1 MKFLFLFE
9 ICLLNQLYSIQIHGK
24 KAICSTIPYEEI
36 LGLHFPTGSELKYK
50 NKEEFIDLCKN
61 NENLD
66 TWLDIIAKKPYPI
79 SGYSEVSNSIK
90 KCPNKS
96 YVYYLG

>member
-1 MKFLFLFE
+1 MKLLFLFQ

-24 KAICSTIPYEEI
+24 QTICSNLPLLEI
-36 LGLHFPTGSELKYK
+36 PTGSELKYE

-66 TWLDIIAKKPYPI
+66 TWLDIIAKKPVLI
-79 SGYSEVSNSIK
+79 SGYSEVCNSIK

-96 YVYYLG
+96 YALY